1 MEVYTHI
8 DDHLQKAAAEGNF
21 KPFKDYRRTLPS
33 LLTSN
38 KNTILHIYL
47 TSSDKRSTKF
57 IKKVLRNC
65 TSLLRDVNV
74 HGDTPLH
81 IAARYGHADVAEE
94 LIKWAKASM
103 HNEIAIESGEGPRE
117 REIVAVR
124 ELLRVKNRNGETAL
138 HEAARNEKSLG
149 VVEAI
154 LSNEDPLYS
163 YSANNYG
170 ETPLYLA
177 AQNGCEKIVL
187 ELLNR
192 SNSQSPEYG
201 GPNGKTALHAAT
213 MHRRYS
219 KNCYPCMIDALLDKW
234 SSLAKQ
240 TDDKGWTPLHYAVY
254 KCRTRAVQ
262 KLLDKDISTAYIAD
276 KDGKRT
282 ALHIAA
288 CRDFKDGV
296 EMIISKCPGCCEL
309 TDIRGW
315 NVLHYAVISKSD
327 EVLKALLQHSS
338 LIYLLNGKD
347 AKENTPV
354 HLYNAYHSD
363 SPSFI
368 EGDSNMFFFWK
379 KLHKEIQIAGY
390 SSSKKN
396 DNLEWMKDVGNGP
409 IGEIQK
415 EKRGKRTENKILQ
428 LEKVK
433 DSHLV
438 AAALIATVTFAAAF
452 TLPGGCV
459 SDEKDMGKAGT
470 PILSKI
476 LSLKA
481 FMISDI
487 IALVLFTCSVF
498 IHLMLVI
505 IGYQER
511 CYWLI
516 RFAFNFLFY
525 AMVAMMI
532 TFVTGTYAVLTRSLG
547 YVVCVF
553 GLSFFFFFFL
563 TYSMTRVTCSF
574 LRLIISYDS
583 DDEDVQKEIL

>member
-1 MEVYTHI
+1 M
-8 DDHLQKAAAEGNF
+8 
-21 KPFKDYRRTLPS
+21 
-33 LLTSN
+33 
-38 KNTILHIYL
+38 
-47 TSSDKRSTKF
+47 
-57 IKKVLRNC
+57 
-65 TSLLRDVNV
+65 
-74 HGDTPLH
+74 
-81 IAARYGHADVAEE
+81 
-94 LIKWAKASM
+94 
-103 HNEIAIESGEGPRE
+103 
-117 REIVAVR
+117 
-124 ELLRVKNRNGETAL
+124 KNRNGEAAL
-138 HEAARNEKSLG
+138 HEAARNEKSLD
-149 VVEAI
+149 VVKAI
-154 LSNEDPLYS
+154 LSNEDPVYS
-163 YSANNYG
+163 YSANNYW

-201 GPNGKTALHAAT
+201 GPMVKRHYMWQQCTAAT
-213 MHRRYS
+213 PKVHVYQEDVLDI
-219 KNCYPCMIDALLDKW
+219 KNYDFGFVDCYPCMIDALLDKW

-262 KLLDKDISTAYIAD
+262 KLLDKDKSTAYIAD
-276 KDGKRT
+276 KDRKRT

-315 NVLHYAVISKSD
+315 NVLHYAVIGKSD

-379 KLHKEIQIAGY
+379 KLHKEIQIAGH

-396 DNLEWMKDVGNGP
+396 ENLEWMKGVGNGP

-452 TLPGGCV
+452 TLPGGYV

-470 PILSKI
+470 PILSKN
-476 LSLKA
+476 SAFKA
-481 FMISDI
+481 FMISDT
-487 IALVLFTCSVF
+487 IALVLSTCSVF
-498 IHLMLVI
+498 IHFMLVI

-516 RFAFNFLFY
+516 RFAFSFLFY
-525 AMVAMMI
+525 AMVAMM
-532 TFVTGTYAVLTRSLG
+532 VSLRPALMQ
-547 YVVCVF
+547 F
-553 GLSFFFFFFL
+553 
-563 TYSMTRVTCSF
+563 
-574 LRLIISYDS
+574 
-583 DDEDVQKEIL
+583 